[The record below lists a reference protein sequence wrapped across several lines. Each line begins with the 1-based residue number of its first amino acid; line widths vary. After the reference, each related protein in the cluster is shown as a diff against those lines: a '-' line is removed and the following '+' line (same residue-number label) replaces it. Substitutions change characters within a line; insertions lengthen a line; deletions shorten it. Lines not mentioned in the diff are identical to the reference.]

1 MICPVE
7 DKIETFGYFG
17 KNSRSPKFLPHVLLG
32 VLDVVL
38 VEVVVIVEA
47 VVIIVVFVV
56 VIGVVSGRTHEV
68 LQLQCSHR
76 LSGSV
81 V

>member
-17 KNSRSPKFLPHVLLG
+17 KYSKSPKFLPHVLLG
-32 VLDVVL
+32 VVDAVF

-47 VVIIVVFVV
+47 VVIIVAFVV
-56 VIGVVSGRTHEV
+56 AIGVVSGGLHEV
-68 LQLQCSHR
+68 LQLQRSHR
-76 LSGSV
+76 LFLSV